1 MERRALLGAL
11 LALTLGLGGAGP
23 AKADPDFPDVM
34 GTYNGTFTSM
44 VTGMEGTVVFMISGQ
59 YNRRFMGT
67 VTFDTGGVPIGF
79 EFEGT
84 VEGNNRFHGRG
95 TDPTCPTCRITLEF
109 DGVLNFSMPGIVSLT
124 ADYILMSPS
133 GEDNGTVTAS
143 TAPTSTSPP

>member
-1 MERRALLGAL
+1 
-11 LALTLGLGGAGP
+11 
-23 AKADPDFPDVM
+23 M

-44 VTGMEGTVVFMISGQ
+44 VTGMEGRVVFMISDQ
-59 YNRRFMGT
+59 DNRRFMGT

-95 TDPTCPTCRITLEF
+95 TDPTCQSCRITLEF
-109 DGVLNFSMPGIVSLT
+109 DGVLDFSMPGIVSLT

-133 GEDNGTVTAS
+133 GEDNGTATAS